1 MKWLFF
7 LFSMNLFLTYY
18 PVEITSCDQNIQVK
32 FEERTQTLELFNV
45 EVQDMKRACEL
56 LQNASAVHI
65 AFEPNIQQK
74 DILSAWVFVDD
85 KLLQNEIIKNGYGS
99 VAYLY
104 NEYKYTNIL
113 KESEIFAKKNHLGIW
128 IDTSNNNVIYVVVII
143 IIGVSIFIYLKNKL
157 KK

>member
-65 AFEPNIQQK
+65 AFEPNMQQE

-85 KLLQNEIIKNGYGS
+85 MLLQQILIDEEVASIVRKNPTYQYQLDKSIQKVS
-99 VAYLY
+99 VPLKSPIVA
-104 NEYKYTNIL
+104 NQTRGMWIL
-113 KESEIFAKKNHLGIW
+113 LLHFLISVL
-128 IDTSNNNVIYVVVII
+128 VVVMSRW
-143 IIGVSIFIYLKNKL
+143 VKY
-157 KK
+157 